1 MKEERQGKMQTNGK
15 CMPTPLK
22 SSIASTADMRADNRC
37 DMESHPVLETPL
49 KKSLVRAAA
58 DAAESRVN
66 IADSKKLRGVL
77 ETPARKELMSR
88 AVDFQ
93 SSNGKFLSYES
104 HGPLSSLTV
113 SVLKEKCKEVGIK
126 YSGLRKADL
135 VVALSSCFASDVTSV
150 ESHSNLTNLTVS
162 ELRGKCKVLNIDP
175 RGLRKADLVLRLE
188 EHMKPS
194 RKSLITVDEEN
205 RRSSVVEGISTPIP
219 PSRDLSSLTV
229 SELRGKCKNLNIDH
243 RGLRKA
249 DLVLRL
255 EEHMGSSKTQSLP
268 VVDEETESSLQ
279 IEHMSIDFRS
289 MKVKELKAQCKARG
303 LPYSGLKKDLFD
315 RLEKYESD

>member
-1 MKEERQGKMQTNGK
+1 MRADNRCDMESHPVLETPLKKSLVRAAADAAESRVNIADSKKLRGVLETPARKELMSRAVDMKDERQGKMQTNGK

-22 SSIASTADMRADNRC
+22 LSIASTADMRADNRC

-126 YSGLRKADL
+126 YS
-135 VVALSSCFASDVTSV
+135 
-150 ESHSNLTNLTVS
+150 
-162 ELRGKCKVLNIDP
+162 
-175 RGLRKADLVLRLE
+175 
-188 EHMKPS
+188 
-194 RKSLITVDEEN
+194 
-205 RRSSVVEGISTPIP
+205 
-219 PSRDLSSLTV
+219 
-229 SELRGKCKNLNIDH
+229 
-243 RGLRKA
+243 
-249 DLVLRL
+249 
-255 EEHMGSSKTQSLP
+255 
-268 VVDEETESSLQ
+268 
-279 IEHMSIDFRS
+279 
-289 MKVKELKAQCKARG
+289 
-303 LPYSGLKKDLFD
+303 
-315 RLEKYESD
+315 